1 MKWSEVRSKYN
12 NCWVL
17 IEALEAHSEN
27 GRRIID
33 KISVLNYFE
42 TSQDALKEHEMEH
55 KKNPNK
61 ELYVYHTQN
70 EELKVKER
78 VWMGVRRK

>member
-1 MKWSEVRSKYN
+1 MKWTEVREKYKDS
-12 NCWVL
+12 WVL
-17 IEALEAHSEN
+17 IEAIEAHSEDDE
-27 GRRIID
+27 RVVD
-33 KISVLNYFE
+33 KIAVLNFFNSSHE
-42 TSQDALKEHEMEH
+42 ALKEYEVEH
-55 KKNPNK
+55 KKNPER